1 MQHHRLP
8 TRLLDW
14 TRAPL
19 VALYFAVT
27 DEKHATK
34 DARVFLMNPVGL
46 NYRTTGRSE
55 ILTWL
60 RPEVRRHLP
69 VRLRQ
74 LERDPVLEPVPTYPV
89 AIDAPLTN
97 RRIVAQRGCFTVDG
111 LERMPLEAFCDDS
124 FLVSVDVPAPKK
136 SVVSEGLEALGVTE
150 DHIYQDLDSLAR
162 RIGREY
168 FRPRAS

>member
-1 MQHHRLP
+1 
-8 TRLLDW
+8 
-14 TRAPL
+14 
-19 VALYFAVT
+19 
-27 DEKHATK
+27 
-34 DARVFLMNPVGL
+34 
-46 NYRTTGRSE
+46 
-55 ILTWL
+55 
-60 RPEVRRHLP
+60 
-69 VRLRQ
+69 
-74 LERDPVLEPVPTYPV
+74 VLEPVPTYPV